1 VKNWRKRKEIEMEV
15 VFSILVVVFVVS
27 VLGVAG
33 YALFKMSPMATH
45 AERFRDPRTGKRLT
59 DSPHLDG

>member
-1 VKNWRKRKEIEMEV
+1 MEV